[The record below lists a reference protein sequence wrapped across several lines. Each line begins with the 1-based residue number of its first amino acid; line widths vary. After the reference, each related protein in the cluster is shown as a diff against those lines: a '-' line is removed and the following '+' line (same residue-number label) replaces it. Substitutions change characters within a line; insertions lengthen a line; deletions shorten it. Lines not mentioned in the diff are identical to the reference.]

1 MLKMTIEKSLQLLV
15 DGNKRF
21 HSEKSVRHDISIG
34 KRTSLAVGGQH
45 PYALIV
51 GCSDSRVPPEII
63 FDCGLGDLFVVRT
76 AGNIVD
82 DICMGSIEYGA
93 EHLNIPLIV
102 VLGHEGCGAVQAAV
116 NGVEADG
123 CLRKIMNR
131 IGVSLK
137 AVADSENVCSAC
149 EDENIRSTVRQIKE
163 NHIIGEL
170 IGKGEVQVI
179 GAKYGLGDG
188 VVSFF

>member
-1 MLKMTIEKSLQLLV
+1 MTIKKALQLLV

-21 HSEKSVRHDISIG
+21 YSEKSAQHDISIG
-34 KRTSLAVGGQH
+34 KRTSLADGGQH

-76 AGNIVD
+76 AGNVVD
-82 DICMGSIEYGA
+82 DICMGSIEYGT
-93 EHLNIPLIV
+93 EHLNIPIIV

-116 NGVEADG
+116 NGGEADG
-123 CLRKIMNR
+123 CLRKIINR
-131 IGVSLK
+131 ISVSLK
-137 AVADSENVCSAC
+137 AVSDAENVFTAC

-170 IGKGEVQVI
+170 IGKGEVLVI
-179 GAKYGLGDG
+179 GAKYGLRDG
-188 VVSFF
+188 VVSFFDI